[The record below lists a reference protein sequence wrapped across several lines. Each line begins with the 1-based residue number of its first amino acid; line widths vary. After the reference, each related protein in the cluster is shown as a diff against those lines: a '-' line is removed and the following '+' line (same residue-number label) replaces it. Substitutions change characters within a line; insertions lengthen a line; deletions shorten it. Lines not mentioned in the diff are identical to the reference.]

1 MDDTNIPSEIFRFF
15 SLEEGQT
22 LLVKGFPGTGKTT
35 LAFEIM
41 NALCE
46 EKNGMYISTRVDP
59 KRLFATFPWMK
70 DTIPSKNVI
79 NATQA
84 KLTSSLR
91 EWMDKLEGAATYDS
105 VLGFFKLLFDEAEET
120 ENPMIVIDSWDA
132 MMNYTAHII
141 GGARQSFEQNMCEF
155 ARDLGIH
162 LIFVSEFAE
171 LMPLDYIVDGVVTME
186 QIKLL
191 GGGTG
196 DVLSRDMR
204 ARYAREIRLDKLRGV
219 EIKQR
224 SYTCTLHGGRFR
236 YFEPYQEQ
244 GETRI
249 KGAGN
254 RIPDPAEDCISTGV
268 PDLDRIIT
276 PLKYGS
282 CNVMEIGQGVGKR
295 YYQILT
301 ALASNALRNGRG
313 VFLLPS
319 IGYQIQP
326 QDVYVPSNMV
336 VRQAQGDDLE
346 AWVRELIGAWDEL
359 RDRTGHPLLNIMGMD
374 AAEFA
379 FGYKEVLNMSNRL
392 ASKWKEK
399 NDISLLVVKT
409 GQESIN
415 MIIHAADT
423 YFVVKELNGG
433 LCLYGVIPR
442 TEPYYLTIEGP
453 NKIYLTPIV

>member
-1 MDDTNIPSEIFRFF
+1 MNIPSEICRFF
-15 SLEEGQT
+15 SIEEGQT
-22 LLVKGFPGTGKTT
+22 LLIKGLPGTGKTT

-70 DTIPSKNVI
+70 ETIPPKNVI

-91 EWMDKLEGAATYDS
+91 EWMDLEEGAATYDS

-132 MMNYTAHII
+132 VMNYTAHII

-162 LIFVSEFAE
+162 LIFVSEFAD

-186 QIKLL
+186 RIKLL
-191 GGGTG
+191 GAG
-196 DVLSRDMR
+196 DAQGISSGMR

-219 EIKQR
+219 EIRQH
-224 SYTCTLHGGRFR
+224 SYTCTLHKGRFR

-249 KGAGN
+249 GRGGN
-254 RIPDPAEDCISTGV
+254 RIPDPADGCISTGIL
-268 PDLDRIIT
+268 DLDHIIT

-282 CNVMEIGQGVGKR
+282 CNVMEIDQGVGKR

-301 ALASNALRNGRG
+301 ALASNALKNGRG

-319 IGYQIQP
+319 I
-326 QDVYVPSNMV
+326 
-336 VRQAQGDDLE
+336 
-346 AWVRELIGAWDEL
+346 
-359 RDRTGHPLLNIMGMD
+359 
-374 AAEFA
+374 
-379 FGYKEVLNMSNRL
+379 
-392 ASKWKEK
+392 
-399 NDISLLVVKT
+399 
-409 GQESIN
+409 
-415 MIIHAADT
+415 
-423 YFVVKELNGG
+423 
-433 LCLYGVIPR
+433 
-442 TEPYYLTIEGP
+442 
-453 NKIYLTPIV
+453 